1 MTGRNAQD
9 CGPHHKR
16 MSDVNLFR
24 PEVTSQR
31 SNLPDSSK
39 SMEALSGEKL
49 RMAAMAHLPE
59 PFTVEKAAKMY
70 VEAIRIDAFRDLRDQ
85 PFRARVDTDSI
96 DQQRDPNFPRL
107 HFS

>member
-1 MTGRNAQD
+1 
-9 CGPHHKR
+9 
-16 MSDVNLFR
+16 
-24 PEVTSQR
+24 
-31 SNLPDSSK
+31 
-39 SMEALSGEKL
+39 MEALGREKL
-49 RMAAMAHLPE
+49 GMAVMAHLPE
-59 PFTVEKAAKMY
+59 PFTIEKAAKMY